1 MPAYG
6 ALHSSFK
13 AQPIDELTGD
23 GGPMNVWTNG
33 SATSFK
39 DRVLNGG
46 FDANDFHACPNIK
59 SDQDLNDAVFGVKEN
74 IDWTA
79 ANGGPGGST
88 FMTGQFEMPT
98 DNVGGNSGPGGTTF

>member
-59 SDQDLNDAVFGVKEN
+59 SDQDLNDAVFGMREN
-74 IDWTA
+74 I
-79 ANGGPGGST
+79 GGSSGPGGST
-88 FMTGQFEMPT
+88 FMTGQFEIPT
-98 DNVGGNSGPGGTTF
+98 NNLTGSVDPGGDDI